1 MQTAPRIRYDT
12 TNLEMAYVPS
22 FEHDVFISYAHADNK
37 DKRVTAFRDSLVQRL
52 TSVLGS
58 RAFHKPEEWVFFD
71 QTGLRTGDEFS
82 PKLERAARRSAV
94 MISLLS
100 NSYLQARWC
109 IKETEW
115 FEEAG
120 KLARDPVERRLIPLI
135 LDWPSAATLNQFT
148 RFQQLLRGDLNDSN
162 VLSKVCDEIAAHLTA
177 ARKKHG
183 FVFLG
188 QACKSSES
196 TRNFLSDE
204 LRGFDCGPVH
214 EIFGEKT
221 ALRQSLAE
229 AKIAVHFLGD
239 SELELPDALQ
249 TILLSLEHCRGKTI
263 GYLPPGSVLAP
274 DEAQLIEH
282 NRNNER
288 WTMPRCTP
296 TELVQILT
304 RELESFLF
312 PEPAVP
318 IALACDR
325 PDLPVVRALAREIH
339 EREGGAFAVATPDFI
354 ADPGA
359 MAFIGW
365 RRYMTQNPSAL
376 VYWGQGEK
384 GYLDRN
390 VALYLRAARFGRAWY
405 VSGTDP
411 ETKVTWQPDVG
422 TEKIP
427 DPEKPFDFEK
437 LKPFLQRVRE
447 NARK

>member
-1 MQTAPRIRYDT
+1 MPAAPRTRYYT
-12 TNLEMAYVPS
+12 TKLNMAYVPS
-22 FEHDVFISYAHADNK
+22 FEHDVFISYAHADNQ
-37 DKRVTAFRDSLVQRL
+37 DRRVTAFRDGLVQRL
-52 TSVLGS
+52 TSFLGS

-100 NSYLQARWC
+100 NSYLQANWC
-109 IKETEW
+109 IQEMEW

-120 KLARDPVERRLIPLI
+120 RLARDPIERRLIPLI
-135 LDWPSAATLNQFT
+135 LDRPSEQRLSQFP
-148 RFQQLLRGDLNDSN
+148 RFQQLLRGDLNAPD
-162 VLSKVCDEIAAHLTA
+162 VLPKVCEEIGSHLAA
-177 ARKKHG
+177 AREKHG
-183 FVFLG
+183 FVFVG
-188 QACKSSES
+188 QTCKSSET
-196 TRNFLSDE
+196 TRKVVIDE
-204 LRGFDCGPVH
+204 LRGFDCGPMDA
-214 EIFGEKT
+214 IFRQKA

-239 SELELPDALQ
+239 SELELPDALE

-274 DEAQLIEH
+274 DEAQLIEQI
-282 NRNNER
+282 RNHER
-288 WTMPRCTP
+288 WTMPQCTP

-304 RELESFLF
+304 RELESFLL

-318 IALACDR
+318 LALACDR
-325 PDLPVVRALAREIH
+325 PDLPTVRALAREIH

-359 MAFIGW
+359 MAFVEW
-365 RRYMTQNPSAL
+365 RRYLTQNPSAL

-390 VALYLRAARFGRAWY
+390 VGLYLRAAKFGRAWY
-405 VSGTDP
+405 VSGTNP
-411 ETKVTWQPDVG
+411 ETKASWQPDVG
-422 TEKIP
+422 TDKIP

>member
-1 MQTAPRIRYDT
+1 
-12 TNLEMAYVPS
+12 MAYVPS
-22 FEHDVFISYAHADNK
+22 FEHDVFISYAHADNQNG
-37 DKRVTAFRDSLVQRL
+37 RVTAFRDSLVQYL
-52 TSVLGS
+52 TSALGS
-58 RAFHKPEEWVFFD
+58 RAFHKPKEWVFFD
-71 QTGLRTGDEFS
+71 QTGLKTGDEFS
-82 PKLERAARRSAV
+82 PKLEHAARRSAV

-100 NSYLQARWC
+100 NSYLQAKWC

-120 KLARDPVERRLIPLI
+120 KRARDPIERRLIPLI
-135 LDWPSAATLNQFT
+135 LDGPSAETLSKFT
-148 RFQQLLRGDLNDSN
+148 RFQQLLRGDLNDPGL
-162 VLSKVCDEIAAHLTA
+162 LSKVCGEIGTHFTE

-188 QACKSSES
+188 QACKSSET
-196 TRNFLSDE
+196 TRNFVIDE
-204 LRGFDCGPVH
+204 LRGFDCGPVD
-214 EIFGEKT
+214 EIFGQKT

-229 AKIAVHFLGD
+229 AKIAVHLLGD
-239 SELELPDALQ
+239 CELELPDALE

-263 GYLPPGSVLAP
+263 GYLPPGSSLAP
-274 DEAQLIEH
+274 DEAHLIEH
-282 NRNNER
+282 VRNHER
-288 WTMPRCTP
+288 WTMPKCTP

-304 RELESFLF
+304 RELESFLL
-312 PEPAVP
+312 PEPAIP

-325 PDLPVVRALAREIH
+325 PDLQTVRALAREIH
-339 EREGGAFAVATPDFI
+339 EKAGGAFAVATPDFI

-359 MAFIGW
+359 MAFVEW

-384 GYLDRN
+384 DYLDRN
-390 VALYLRAARFGRAWY
+390 IALYLRAAKFGRAWY

-411 ETKVTWQPDVG
+411 EAKVSWQPDAG
-422 TEKIP
+422 TDKIP
-427 DPEKPFDFEK
+427 DADQPFDFEK